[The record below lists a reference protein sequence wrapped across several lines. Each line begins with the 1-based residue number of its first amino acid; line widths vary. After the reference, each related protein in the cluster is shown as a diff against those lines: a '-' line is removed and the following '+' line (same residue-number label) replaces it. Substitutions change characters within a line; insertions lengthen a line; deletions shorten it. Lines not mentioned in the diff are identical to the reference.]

1 MTRYNTGNPVG
12 SSSPLDLYDNAENLD
27 AGINGPEVAW
37 VDRRGQ
43 TRKSWTGVE
52 TDFQKF
58 LADGSTIE
66 FPTWEAAA
74 AAAGAGQIPVNRQ
87 VAVIGDV
94 GFHID
99 PVTGTEVPNQGRYV
113 MTAGGLQWRARD
125 VVSLK
130 ADNTTTGGK
139 TGATAILVTEGGDVL
154 VALDASGRRRMPNM
168 SMSDGIEMAVRDDI
182 SIPGVEQVTL
192 HGGRVT
198 GYRHALGD
206 DIDFLSEPV
215 PSASPMT
222 VLSGAA
228 HERQRI
234 FDAAYNQWVFPTF
247 CTMNGRKW
255 LGSVAQGSASPE
267 WFGGLSVNE
276 RIGAAAWMQY
286 EFGRQQ
292 FIQSGYQTD
301 DHNAPAVALD
311 PRPNAKNPVLV
322 MQADHSLTGSRLRCW
337 RSPTTNAAGV
347 GGVRT
352 VSMADT
358 MSYAQVHRN
367 PFNPN
372 EIIAF
377 SRQGGSSSAVWMIY
391 RSADEMDSVHAARF
405 IAGDDLYMMTK
416 PTLDGLGLHIG
427 IQQHPNNGLDQRV
440 LYMRYLF
447 ADSSLRDWQ
456 GNTIAA
462 DAFATG
468 AFDPY
473 SPMGLSVI
481 YTPSAGRFKRLFDMQ
496 ETSEGVLEF
505 AVVDF
510 EKTEWSGN
518 LKHIR
523 VADGGAPVVTQIG
536 AEGSAGNPME
546 LTNQQAYFAGMCI
559 AGPYTLIAAAWNRGP
574 QSSELTKFES
584 TDGGATWV
592 STQIASGAGTDQKLA
607 RPTILVEYFWS
618 DGRIHWKA
626 RPEFVYLVG
635 RYYNFLSYYF
645 DAVEASL

>member
-1 MTRYNTGNPVG
+1 MAEKELSQYPAIGQIG
-12 SSSPLDLYDNAENLD
+12 SSTRLAVIEAGRNAQAPASVLGAFVDGQLD
-27 AGINGPEVAW
+27 ASGIPGEVEALKAGQQTSAIYAETLAALQAVVGTYEGQGAFVVNG
-37 VDRRGQ
+37 
-43 TRKSWTGVE
+43 
-52 TDFQKF
+52 
-58 LADGSTIE
+58 
-66 FPTWEAAA
+66 
-74 AAAGAGQIPVNRQ
+74 AGAGQYRWTGSAWEFLREDMLISKANNNTESNSSGA
-87 VAVIGDV
+87 VAV
-94 GFHID
+94 
-99 PVTGTEVPNQGRYV
+99 
-113 MTAGGLQWRARD
+113 L
-125 VVSLK
+125 
-130 ADNTTTGGK
+130 
-139 TGATAILVTEGGDVL
+139 ATDAGDVL
-154 VALDASGRRRMPNM
+154 IALDASGRRRMPRM
-168 SMSDGIEMAVRDDI
+168 SMSDGIEMAVRDDM

-206 DIDFLSEPV
+206 GVDFLSTPV
-215 PSASPMT
+215 PSASSMT

-234 FDAAYNQWVFPTF
+234 LDAAYNQWVFPTF

-276 RIGAAAWMQY
+276 QIGAAAWMQY

-311 PRPNAKNPVLV
+311 PRPKAKNPVVV
-322 MQADHSLTGSRLRCW
+322 MQADHSLAGSRLRCW
-337 RSPTTNAAGV
+337 RSPTSNAAGL
-347 GGVRT
+347 GDVRT

-372 EIIAF
+372 EIISF
-377 SRQGGSSSAVWMIY
+377 SRQGSSSSAVWMIY

-405 IAGDDLYMMTK
+405 IAGEDLYMMTK

-447 ADSSLRDWQ
+447 ADRSLRDWQ

-481 YTPSAGRFKRLFDMQ
+481 YTPSAGRFKRLFDLQ
-496 ETSEGVLEF
+496 ETTEGVLEF

-510 EKTEWSGN
+510 EKSEWSGN

-523 VADGGAPVVTQIG
+523 VADGGAPVATQLG
-536 AEGSAGNPME
+536 ADGSAGNPIEM
-546 LTNQQAYFAGMCI
+546 TNQQAYFAGMCV
-559 AGPYTLIAAAWNRGP
+559 AGPYTVIAAAWNRGS

-584 TDGGATWV
+584 TDGGATWG
-592 STQIASGAGTDQKLA
+592 STQIASGAGPDQKLA
-607 RPTILVEYFWS
+607 RPTMLVEYFWS

-635 RYYNFLSYYF
+635 RYSNFLSYYF